1 MSEDVSTRLA
11 KVVEQVRLKK
21 KLEQDKSAVEKEL
34 RQKSTRLE
42 TLAAQLKKEQVDV
55 DKLEHSSLTAMFH
68 SVLGSREQQ
77 LDKER
82 QELLAAQ
89 LAYQQVKHQVDYL
102 QQEQLS
108 LADQLETLKGV
119 EAEYEQLLV
128 EKEQV
133 LRQTDQSAASE
144 LMSLS
149 EQIAQANAEI
159 KEIREA
165 TLAGRNVLAGLGKVI
180 SSLDS
185 AEGWGTWDLLGGGL
199 LSTAI
204 KRSRIDEANNGI
216 QEVQTSMSRFKREL
230 ADVQQSG
237 ELAIQIDGFESF
249 ADYFLDGL
257 IIDWIIQ
264 SKVKA
269 ALEQSNQVK
278 QNIAHMVVNL
288 EAREKSVQ
296 NKIME
301 LQEKRRRLVEGA

>member
-1 MSEDVSTRLA
+1 MPEDVSIRLT
-11 KVVEQVRLKK
+11 KVFEQVRLKK
-21 KLEQDKSAVEKEL
+21 KLEQDVSAVEQEL
-34 RQKSTRLE
+34 REKSTRLE
-42 TLAAQLKKEQVDV
+42 TLSAQLKKEQVDV
-55 DKLEHSSLTAMFH
+55 DKLEHSSLTALFH
-68 SVLGSREQQ
+68 SVLGSRELQ

-89 LAYQQVKHQVDYL
+89 LAFQQIKHQVDYL
-102 QQEQLS
+102 QQERLNLAGQLK
-108 LADQLETLKGV
+108 TLKEV
-119 EAEYEQLLV
+119 EAEYEQLLN
-128 EKEQV
+128 EKEQY
-133 LRQTDQSAASE
+133 LRQTDQSAACE

-149 EQIAQANAEI
+149 EQIAQANAEV

-165 TLAGRNVLAGLGKVI
+165 TLAGRNVLAGLEKVI
-180 SSLDS
+180 GSLDS

-204 KRSRIDEANNGI
+204 KHSRIDEANNGI

-237 ELAIQIDGFESF
+237 KLAIQIDGFESF